1 MSPTFCTRFT
11 GLVAACLLS
20 GCFVFTDGA
29 TRLAGDL
36 RSGAADLR
44 SSPLQTL
51 EVEHRPSSLPDGVD
65 GPYRILLLATT
76 DPTRSRAL
84 VVEEVEAK
92 PGRRAR
98 GWATTY
104 HANFVRVPKALSIQK
119 EKGEPTIL
127 VLRKVGDVIE
137 VESVR

>member
-1 MSPTFCTRFT
+1 MKSRA
-11 GLVAACLLS
+11 LVLLAGIICLVLLS

-76 DPTRSRAL
+76 DATRSRAL

-104 HANFVRVPKALSIQK
+104 HTNFVSVPKELSIQK
-119 EKGEPTIL
+119 GKGEPTIL